1 MRFPFTATPT
11 SISIFFNGKMAS
23 IPATYPS
30 FSKLYEHL
38 KLSEHDFD
46 YVESLLDVPAM
57 ITRATYGKVTVVG
70 STVYAAGVAMRS
82 TIADRLISLMDEG
95 FDIST
100 WLKFI
105 NNLIENPSER
115 SRNCL
120 FDFLDKHRAPFTED
134 GHFLAFKRVRA
145 DYKDIHSGTMDN
157 SVGMVVEVPREAV
170 DDNPD
175 RTCSQG
181 LHAAA
186 SVYLDSYASAQGN
199 KTIVLK
205 INPRDVVAVPRDY
218 GFSKMRVCRYEVLGD
233 VDPSEIRLVEAEN
246 VSTKYGLV
254 ADEPED
260 ISAFA
265 AAFCN
270 GYDMSLYE
278 DEFDE
283 YEYEYEDED
292 ECDEDEY
299 EYEDEDECD
308 EDEDAYE
315 ESDGWYL
322 PGADDTASEIAF
334 TRAGVTYSA
343 KALQDGVARHGQRG
357 YARMT
362 GLPRSTIQDWLA
374 RI

>member
-70 STVYAAGVAMRS
+70 STVYAAGVALRS
-82 TIADRLISLMDEG
+82 TIADRLISLMEEG
-95 FDIST
+95 FDVST

-120 FDFLDKHRAPFTED
+120 FDFLDKHHAPLTED

-175 RTCSQG
+175 RTCSRG

-205 INPRDVVAVPRDY
+205 INPRDVVAVPSDY

-254 ADEPED
+254 EDEDTTVED
-260 ISAFA
+260 EF
-265 AAFCN
+265 
-270 GYDMSLYE
+270 DDDEYE
-278 DEFDE
+278 DEFDD
-283 YEYEYEDED
+283 DED
-292 ECDEDEY
+292 EFD
-299 EYEDEDECD
+299 
-308 EDEDAYE
+308 E
-315 ESDGWYL
+315 ESDGWGL
-322 PGADDTASEIAF
+322 PEADDTASEIAF

-357 YARMT
+357 YARIT